1 MIRSVFLSH
10 GAPLLALNPGAYA
23 DAFKQLG
30 AQIKDAPCLI
40 VVSPHWMQRGVVIG
54 QGGRYHAIHD
64 FGGFPEALYQLRHE
78 IAGDPARSEA
88 FQQALVKLGVP
99 ARLELR
105 TGVDHGVWMPHR
117 MMQLPRDQVIVPVA
131 MPAGLDAATAWQ
143 FGEVLATAMPD
154 AVVLGSGGF
163 THNLY
168 AFRGQPQASPIDPRV
183 QTFADWLDA
192 AVLAGHGES
201 LIHYRRRAPEA
212 EYCHPTDEHLLPLQ
226 IAAGAAHAARAEKIT
241 REIDGITH
249 GILSMRAY
257 SFANA

>member
-23 DAFKQLG
+23 DAFKHLG
-30 AQIKDAPCLI
+30 ARIQDASCLI

-54 QGGRYHAIHD
+54 QGSSYQAIHD
-64 FGGFPEALYQLRHE
+64 FGGFPDALYHLRHE

-88 FQQALVKLGVP
+88 LQQALVRQGVP
-99 ARLELR
+99 AILETR
-105 TGVDHGVWMPHR
+105 AGVDHGVWMPHR
-117 MMQLPRDQVIVPVA
+117 MMQLPRGQVIVPVA

-143 FGEVLATAMPD
+143 IGELLASAMPD
-154 AVVLGSGGF
+154 AVLLGTGGL

-168 AFRGQPQASPIDPRV
+168 AFRGQPQESPIDPRV

-192 AVLAGHGES
+192 EVLAGRGES
-201 LIHYRRRAPEA
+201 LIHYRERAPEA

-226 IAAGAAHAARAEKIT
+226 IAAGAAHAARARRVT

-257 SFANA
+257 SFADA